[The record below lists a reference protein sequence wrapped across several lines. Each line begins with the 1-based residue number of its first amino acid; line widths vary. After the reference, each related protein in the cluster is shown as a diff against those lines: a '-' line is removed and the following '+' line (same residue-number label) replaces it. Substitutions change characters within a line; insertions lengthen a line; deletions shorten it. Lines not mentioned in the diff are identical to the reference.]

1 MADCACPR
9 FNCRLRPRL
18 TSRQTTIR
26 VKFSDRT
33 MLEKTFSSADR
44 IKAVYVFVRDSLADE
59 VKPIKFVLCECT
71 VSTCVNAN

>member
-1 MADCACPR
+1 
-9 FNCRLRPRL
+9 
-18 TSRQTTIR
+18 
-26 VKFSDRT
+26 